1 MKLFIKTCLIL
12 FAVFFIGCH
21 DINTVSSQ
29 TILQGSVEKVPDG
42 FFGSWN
48 VVSKLIETDSPATF
62 KQKGIDIWNLYTEH
76 DVIIL
81 CNPFSGA
88 RAKISISNAGK
99 TFIQFSKTGKYEDRK
114 LTDKVSINIQGDSFT
129 GVDEIKLETFSDIDG
144 SLIKTQ
150 TAKYVIKGER
160 ISGQDIIVK

>member
-1 MKLFIKTCLIL
+1 M
-12 FAVFFIGCH
+12 
-21 DINTVSSQ
+21 
-29 TILQGSVEKVPDG
+29 QGSVEKVPDG

-88 RAKISISNAGK
+88 RAKISISNA
-99 TFIQFSKTGKYEDRK
+99 DRK

>member
-88 RAKISISNAGK
+88 RAKISISN
-99 TFIQFSKTGKYEDRK
+99 
-114 LTDKVSINIQGDSFT
+114 
-129 GVDEIKLETFSDIDG
+129 DG
-144 SLIKTQ
+144 SPIKTQ

>member
-1 MKLFIKTCLIL
+1 MKLFIKICLIL
-12 FAVFFIGCH
+12 FVACFIGFKFT
-21 DINTVSSQ
+21 NSVNSQ

-48 VVSKLIETDSPATF
+48 VVSKLVETDSPATF
-62 KQKGIDIWNLYTEH
+62 KQKGVDIWNLYTEN

-88 RAKISISNAGK
+88 RAKVSINNAGK
-99 TFIQFSKTGKYEDRK
+99 SFIQFSKTGKYDGRK

-129 GVDEIKLETFSDIDG
+129 GVDEIKLETFSDVDG
-144 SLIKTQ
+144 SIIKTQ
-150 TAKYVIKGER
+150 TAKYAIKGER
-160 ISGQDIIVK
+160 ISGQDIILK